1 MIDSAIL
8 EECVTHFWSAI
19 NSNSQPSIVVN
30 PSERSLGTP
39 TDKPQVRFHALHCG
53 EPDVVQFL
61 VDEVDLDEIPN
72 RRHYLNTV
80 RPVV

>member
-1 MIDSAIL
+1 MRDAFLECDQFELSAVDSC
-8 EECVTHFWSAI
+8 E
-19 NSNSQPSIVVN
+19 SI
-30 PSERSLGTP
+30 RAFAGTP

-61 VDEVDLDEIPN
+61 VDEVGLDEIPN
-72 RRHYLNTV
+72 RRHYLHTV